1 MSDQE
6 QNTGRTDGMDF
17 SALDEELA
25 RMAEETPEVPEDF
38 HDNWTKMIRK
48 EAAVSSPET
57 TNVKSRTGRGQLRY
71 ILSAAA
77 AFVVLIGGVVLAR
90 NNGLLPGA
98 STSVQEAPALMA
110 NTLAAGK
117 TSEEAEAVYEDAAVP
132 AEQTSFLGM
141 SADSMPEPAPE
152 AAKDPEE
159 AAGRTA
165 AAKANGVKAAQESVR
180 AAPMPAATASPT
192 EPALLMMDTGA
203 AEMNADMDMTESEAA
218 ETAAEE
224 TETEEPAGEKPEESE
239 EESAGEPVPET
250 AEDGPGEDTR
260 SFLQKAWEGTLDAV
274 PWILGGTIIVLFIL
288 TYVVHPGKKK

>member
-38 HDNWTKMIRK
+38 HDNWTKMIRE
-48 EAAVSSPET
+48 EAAASSPET

-98 STSVQEAPALMA
+98 STSVQEVPALMA
-110 NTLAAGK
+110 NTLTAGK

-132 AEQTSFLGM
+132 AEQASLLGM

-152 AAKDPEE
+152 AAGRAE
-159 AAGRTA
+159 AAKT
-165 AAKANGVKAAQESVR
+165 NGMKAAQESVQ
-180 AAPMPAATASPT
+180 AAPMAAATASPT
-192 EPALLMMDTGA
+192 EPAVLMMD
-203 AEMNADMDMTESEAA
+203 MNADMDAAESEAA

-224 TETEEPAGEKPEESE
+224 TETEEAAGEIPEESE
-239 EESAGEPVPET
+239 EEPAGEPVPET

-260 SFLQKAWEGTLDAV
+260 SFLQRAWEGILDVV
-274 PWILGGTIIVLFIL
+274 PWIVGGAIIVLFLL
-288 TYVVHPGKKK
+288 TYVIHPGKKK